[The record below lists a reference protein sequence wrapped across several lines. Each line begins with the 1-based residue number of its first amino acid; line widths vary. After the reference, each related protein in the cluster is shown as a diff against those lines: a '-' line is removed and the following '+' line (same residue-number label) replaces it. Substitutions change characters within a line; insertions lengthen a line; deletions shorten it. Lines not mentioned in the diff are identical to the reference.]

1 MSDNYGDS
9 GGGGVTIDVVDGFPG
24 LRRPRGHVSG
34 LLTWVSPPP
43 TRSTRQLS
51 EGLGV
56 SVASEVYLTGETVY
70 QMADTRSQRRRFRHP
85 I

>member
-9 GGGGVTIDVVDGFPG
+9 GGGGVTTDVVDGFPG
-24 LRRPRGHVSG
+24 LRRPRPRFRFTNMGV
-34 LLTWVSPPP
+34 TPP
-43 TRSTRQLS
+43 TRSSRQLS

-56 SVASEVYLTGETVY
+56 SVAFEVYLTGETVY
-70 QMADTRSQRRRFRHP
+70 QMADTRRQRCRFRHP